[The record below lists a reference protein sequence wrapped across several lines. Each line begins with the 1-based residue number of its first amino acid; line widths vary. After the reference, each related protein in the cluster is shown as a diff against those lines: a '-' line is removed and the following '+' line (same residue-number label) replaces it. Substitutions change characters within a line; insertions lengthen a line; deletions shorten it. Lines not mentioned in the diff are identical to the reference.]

1 LECKFSHAETL
12 PFEVATDARSTV
24 SLLSCYSQY
33 SPELKSRLSLTAD
46 ELDDLQLRWEKH
58 ADIFRALVKKTEYPA
73 DNSNTGET
81 PLLAPAYLLLPTPN
95 LQHAMSPQNSSIV
108 RASTPD
114 APLHVHPLGCSPL
127 STPSPHPHSG
137 PRSLQV
143 EVAVIQN
150 SSIVRASTPHAPLQV
165 HPLGGSPLSTPSPHP
180 HSGPRSRIEVAVIDD
195 PEALPFGT
203 VSFPASSIPKSTVR
217 NRTSWSPTHAR
228 PSFISSA
235 GTRSPGGEDLRS
247 LDHPGEV
254 ATHASMPISPSSHQH
269 YTRRRKDSS
278 FSGFIP
284 RKLKFWGLWE
294 CGNGP

>member
-1 LECKFSHAETL
+1 MSEKFSHAETL

-165 HPLGGSPLSTPSPHP
+165 HPLGGSPPIHPFAAPTLRPEVQGAPGEKIYAHLITPVRWQLMPACQSLHLPTNTIP
-180 HSGPRSRIEVAVIDD
+180 GAVKILAFQALYRENSNSGDSGNVVMVRRCAVFRRKSVEIE
-195 PEALPFGT
+195 E
-203 VSFPASSIPKSTVR
+203 
-217 NRTSWSPTHAR
+217 
-228 PSFISSA
+228 
-235 GTRSPGGEDLRS
+235 EDLHINISIS
-247 LDHPGEV
+247 L
-254 ATHASMPISPSSHQH
+254 
-269 YTRRRKDSS
+269 
-278 FSGFIP
+278 
-284 RKLKFWGLWE
+284 
-294 CGNGP
+294 